1 MKKKKYFFLFLFAL
15 FSIILILAFFYKKPK
30 NDTKELVYP
39 YKISEHM
46 LTLKVKIDR
55 WGPNSEV
62 GFYGYVL
69 ESTDVFK
76 EGTYVH
82 FEFPDDEN
90 QIMDIIRK
98 DGSKYRFQYSEDK
111 FVDIAKESKIPENST
126 IIVDYKIY
134 STYEMNQIDNSV
146 SCERIKQL

>member
-1 MKKKKYFFLFLFAL
+1 
-15 FSIILILAFFYKKPK
+15 
-30 NDTKELVYP
+30 
-39 YKISEHM
+39 M